1 MNLPPKVTERA
12 FAHLAEINAGGDVRP
27 LRVAEALDQSVSVL
41 GGIHKSDV
49 ELP

>member
-27 LRVAEALDQSVSVL
+27 LRVVD
-41 GGIHKSDV
+41 
-49 ELP
+49 